1 MVLHMEQVKAQLTP
15 LFNSVADAGK
25 LGEFVLD
32 KFQGTNMEYMPAH
45 LVKDSEQLAY
55 DLAEAMYTNRCRLE
69 FMKECPMKEAETE
82 HLVDLHRKYIDN
94 VAPYRDRIKEYELG
108 MRKVPDFAKLK
119 PDGTPLGPLK
129 MEVEGY

>member
-1 MVLHMEQVKAQLTP
+1 MVFMKPVKAQLTP
-15 LFNSVADAGK
+15 LFNSVADAAK

-32 KFQGTNMEYMPAH
+32 KFQGSNMEYMPARI
-45 LVKDSEQLAY
+45 VNDSKQLAY

-69 FMKECPMKEAETE
+69 FLQDSPQKEAETE
-82 HLVDLHRKYIDN
+82 RLVDLHRKYIDN
-94 VAPYRDRIKEYELG
+94 VAPYRDRIREYEAG
-108 MRKVPDFAKLK
+108 TRTVPDFAKLK